1 MKNLIVIGFVAAL
14 TTGCSSAVKIG
25 DTTASAGIEKN
36 KGDDFSVIKVHQ
48 QKCDICTEE
57 KAYYSR
63 AVAQPSPCND
73 YPVEHRV
80 QIPEVDDRSRSVDR
94 YIVTS
99 DVTPLFS
106 TVGFGCSSR

>member
-1 MKNLIVIGFVAAL
+1 MKNLIVFGLVAAL
-14 TTGCSSAVKIG
+14 TTGCSYAVKVD
-25 DTTASAGIEKN
+25 DTTAVAVLEIN
-36 KGDDFSVIKVHQ
+36 KGDDPSVIKVHQ
-48 QKCDICTEE
+48 QKCDTCTEE
-57 KAYYSR
+57 KTYYSR

-99 DVTPLFS
+99 DVTPMFS

>member
-1 MKNLIVIGFVAAL
+1 MKNLLVFGLAAAL
-14 TTGCSSAVKIG
+14 TTGCSSMVEIG
-25 DTTASAGIEKN
+25 DTTVSAEVDT
-36 KGDDFSVIKVHQ
+36 GDDFSVMKVHQ
-48 QKCDICTEE
+48 QKCDVCTEE
-57 KAYYSR
+57 KTYYSR

-94 YIVTS
+94 YIVSSDATS
-99 DVTPLFS
+99 VFS